1 MSAQRQV
8 AILFAEH
15 YEYRFLG
22 GKFKISKA
30 QVLMQLPSCYA
41 VDYLSIKI
49 ATQ

>member
-1 MSAQRQV
+1 MSTERQV
-8 AILFAEH
+8 AVLCAEH

-22 GKFKISKA
+22 GTFKISKA

-49 ATQ
+49 ETQ